1 MKIETR
7 AVHAGRKPEGG
18 SRDVVPAIH
27 LSTTFHKADDGSLPG
42 GYLYG
47 RPNNPNREALEHAL
61 ASLEEGAAALAFSS
75 GSAATL
81 AVFQALAPGDHV
93 IAAEDAYYGTP
104 ILLRTV
110 MANWGLK
117 HTLVNMQDLAAV
129 ERAITPA
136 TRLIWT
142 ETPSNPLLNVT
153 DLRAIVALAKKC
165 GAIVACD
172 NTWATPLFQQPLHLG
187 VDVVMHS
194 VTKYLSG
201 HSDVTMGALVFR
213 EKGGRETGVKETGGK
228 ETRGKEAG
236 GKEKSLLFEKIVSLQ
251 HEGGAVPSPFEC
263 WLTLRGLQTFP
274 YRVRAHAENAHRVA
288 EFLSTQAKI
297 EAVHYPGLSS
307 HPGHKIAAAQM
318 SGFGGMMSIQV
329 KGGQAEAFK
338 LISGLKLFSHATS
351 LGSPHSLIEHRAS
364 VEGANTRSPVNLLR
378 LSIGL
383 EHPDDLIDDL
393 EQALKKL

>member
-7 AVHAGRKPEGG
+7 AVHAGRNPEGG
-18 SRDVVPAIH
+18 TRDVVPAIH
-27 LSTTFHKADDGSLPG
+27 LSTTFHKADDGTLPG

-61 ASLEEGAAALAFSS
+61 ASLEEGSAALAFSS

-81 AVFQALAPGDHV
+81 AVFQALSPGDHV

-153 DLRAIVALAKKC
+153 DLRAIVALAKQC

-172 NTWATPLFQQPLHLG
+172 NTWATPLFQLPLKLG

-201 HSDVTMGALVFR
+201 HSDVTMGALVFK
-213 EKGGRETGVKETGGK
+213 ENSGENGGTDTS
-228 ETRGKEAG
+228 
-236 GKEKSLLFEKIVSLQ
+236 GKEKSQLLEKITAIQ

-274 YRVRAHAENAHRVA
+274 YRVRAHAENAQRVA
-288 EFLSTQAKI
+288 EFLSTQPKSKI
-297 EAVHYPGLSS
+297 EAVHYPGLAS

-329 KGGQAEAFK
+329 EGGQAAAFK
-338 LISGLKLFSHATS
+338 LIGGLKLFSHATS
-351 LGSPHSLIEHRAS
+351 LGSTHSLIEHRAS
-364 VEGANTRSPVNLLR
+364 VEGANTRSPANLLR

-393 EQALKKL
+393 EQALYS